1 MSGLRCD
8 ADHIGDMER
17 TTSTTPSPLAV
28 HRYDAGGE
36 TIEQYVLP
44 GFELMAPHVLSAA
57 PPEPEPGAVPQA
69 A

>member
-1 MSGLRCD
+1 MSGLRCP
-8 ADHIGDMER
+8 ADHIGGMER
-17 TTSTTPSPLAV
+17 TTSTTPSPSAV
-28 HRYDAGGE
+28 HRYDADGE

-57 PPEPEPGAVPQA
+57 PPEPEPATAPQA